1 MWASEWAQCWLSRGW
16 VDPLPAN
23 AIVSIFNISIYHRRI
38 LCHITIQDITCMTGN
53 SSVDSIIRMYRSFNC
68 LKVITIQTRYQR
80 NDPVTNS
87 LHWLIGVYPKNNQ
100 CNDLTCWLPWKTR
113 RSDRRQ
119 TGTSWQTPD
128 LRSDWF
134 LSLEKSFW
142 WEPAAVLCQS

>member
-1 MWASEWAQCWLSRGW
+1 MWASGWAQCWLSTGW
-16 VDPLPAN
+16 ADPLPAN
-23 AIVSIFNISIYHRRI
+23 AIVSIFSISIYHRRI
-38 LCHITIQDITCMTGN
+38 LLKKSPAWQETLQWTPSFECTAHSTAWKSSQCKQDIKEMTQWP
-53 SSVDSIIRMYRSFNC
+53 
-68 LKVITIQTRYQR
+68 T
-80 NDPVTNS
+80 
-87 LHWLIGVYPKNNQ
+87 HWLTRVYTRIDQYQ
-100 CNDLTCWLPWKTR
+100 CNDLTCWPPWKTR